1 MSLLNKDSKY
11 FPLHAFLRRQAEEKV
26 EMSFGQIERLLA
38 DSLPRSARSGK
49 AFWSNRESGG
59 LQSTAWMEAGYH
71 VASVDLKA
79 ERVVFEQPHLSYVVE
94 RREGEVMWNAP
105 AIRALRDHLT
115 LNQQGMADLLGV
127 RQQTV
132 SEWETGVYQPTRA
145 TCKHLTMVAEQADF
159 PFDALSLQPRQDGS

>member
-115 LNQQGMADLLGV
+115 LNQQGMADLLGGAAAN
-127 RQQTV
+127 
-132 SEWETGVYQPTRA
+132 SERVGDRCLSA
-145 TCKHLTMVAEQADF
+145 DARHLQAPD
-159 PFDALSLQPRQDGS
+159 DGRRTSRFSI